1 MIFLFSICLFEFFPL
16 CFIHVVSENEAIY
29 KVFGLRVFLGTN
41 FGVSLY
47 LKVMDRILAS
57 MLPTARNVSEEIAAC
72 QTKEE
77 FKRIVP

>member
-1 MIFLFSICLFEFFPL
+1 MC
-16 CFIHVVSENEAIY
+16 
-29 KVFGLRVFLGTN
+29 VFLGTN

-57 MLPTARNVSEEIAAC
+57 MLPTARNVSEEIAAY

-77 FKRIVP
+77 CKRIVP